1 MKIKLLNIYKKYNNN
16 FIFKDLNLVFYPE
29 NIYSINGN
37 NSSGKS
43 TFLKLISGYISPNKG
58 KIIYNNSKNSITFAA
73 PYSNLIEEM
82 NLNELLK
89 FKRVFSRF
97 INNFDEKKFKEIIE
111 IDKFKKIKFFS
122 SGIKQKIKLALAILF
137 DSKVILLDEPCSNLD
152 MDNIKWFQNLI
163 NNYKKDRLII
173 VASNFINEETK
184 FTNIKLKIQNYNI
197 VEINN

>member
-1 MKIKLLNIYKKYNNN
+1 MKIKLFNIYKKYNDN

-89 FKRVFSRF
+89 IKYFF
-97 INNFDEKKFKEIIE
+97 
-111 IDKFKKIKFFS
+111 DKFKP
-122 SGIKQKIKLALAILF
+122 
-137 DSKVILLDEPCSNLD
+137 KVILLDEPCSNLD
-152 MDNIKWFQNLI
+152 IDNIKWFQNLI
-163 NNYKKDRLII
+163 NNYKNDRLII

-184 FTNIKLKIQNYNI
+184 FSNIKLKIQNYNI

>member
-1 MKIKLLNIYKKYNNN
+1 MKIKLFNIYKKYNDN
-16 FIFKDLNLVFYPE
+16 FIFKDLNFVFYPE

-58 KIIYNNSKNSITFAA
+58 KIIYNNSKNAITFAA

-184 FTNIKLKIQNYNI
+184 FSNIKLKIQNYKI

>member
-1 MKIKLLNIYKKYNNN
+1 MKIKLFNIYKKYNDN
-16 FIFKDLNLVFYPE
+16 FIFKDLNFVFYPE

-58 KIIYNNSKNSITFAA
+58 KIIYNNSKNAITFAA

-111 IDKFKKIKFFS
+111 IDKFK
-122 SGIKQKIKLALAILF
+122 KIKLALAILF

-184 FTNIKLKIQNYNI
+184 FSNIKLKIQNYKI